1 MAFDIFFPNMRQK
14 IIIFFRRI
22 KHKLFLQA
30 DNNKSDEKEIVETKK
45 KSEDEKPEE
54 VEKVDNKK
62 SLYF

>member
-14 IIIFFRRI
+14 IIIFLRRI